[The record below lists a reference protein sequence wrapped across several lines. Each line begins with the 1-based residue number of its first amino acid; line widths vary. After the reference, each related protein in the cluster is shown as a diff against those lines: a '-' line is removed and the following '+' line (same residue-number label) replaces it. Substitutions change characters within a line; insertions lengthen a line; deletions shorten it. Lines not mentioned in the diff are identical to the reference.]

1 MPRRR
6 GGVTALLWSSA
17 IGLAATA
24 GVLAGRATLAPA
36 SPPVPEATA
45 ASYTVA
51 EGSVGRSIRFPAAAV
66 WPVTDLSAGA
76 AEGVLTSI
84 EVSQGQP
91 VGSGTI
97 LYTVDLRPVT
107 IVAGDV
113 PAFRDLAL
121 GLRGPDVAQLRAH
134 LHAEGHLRA
143 ARPSSAFDQATHAAV
158 RRWQRAIGVDPDGV
172 VRLGDVI
179 FAPGLPVRVSLT
191 EVRLGDRTGPEAPVI
206 GAREQVPTFTVTLGA
221 DQAAV
226 VPTEG
231 PVTITGAGHAWAGV
245 IASAEQVA
253 STLVLTIT
261 AADGGP
267 VCGTECDAVMPP
279 AVGDSVVM
287 QADFTIVPDTAGPV
301 VPVAAIGTTATGD
314 HVVTRTDGREVPVVV
329 MASSD
334 GMAVVD
340 GVRAGDELWLIAD
353 GSPAPAGEPT
363 EGGA

>member
-1 MPRRR
+1 VPRRR

-45 ASYTVA
+45 VSYTVA
-51 EGSVGRSIRFPAAAV
+51 DGSVGRSIRFPAAAV
-66 WPVTDLSAGA
+66 WPVTDLPAGA

-91 VGSGTI
+91 VSSGTI

-134 LHAEGHLRA
+134 LHAEGHLRT
-143 ARPSSAFDQATHAAV
+143 ARPSTAFDQATHAAV

-191 EVRLGDRTGPEAPVI
+191 EVRLGDRAGPEAPVI

-221 DQAAV
+221 DQTAA

-353 GSPAPAGEPT
+353 GSSAPAGEPT